1 MANPLD
7 QPRPQPTSELFA
19 VRVWPAPWAFG
30 VLILPLGM
38 FIGFIWTALPFLL
51 TKSGVAVE
59 DISRMAA
66 ILQIPPMLMFLWTP
80 VVDVK
85 LRRRTWLVLA
95 AATSATCVCLACP
108 LVGPSHFNL
117 IIVLLFFSGAVLA
130 LVFASNGGLM
140 ATTLS
145 AFRQAK
151 AAAWNQAGNFG
162 GGVLGAA
169 LVLWLAQRVSLSVI
183 GLAMAGL
190 MLLPALLALTISEPP
205 PATSHWFR
213 GRFGEIGRECL
224 AVMRSPRRK
233 WGVLLLVGPG
243 CTCAAQPLLPALASH
258 YGVEASGV
266 LWINGIAG
274 GIVLAAGSLLG
285 LLIPGDW
292 DRRLTYAGAG
302 FTNALGAII
311 LLAPNRPFFYLAG
324 TLVYLLTAGFCNARN
339 VALMLD
345 VLGPDISDV
354 STWYGALTA
363 ISQIPIASMI
373 WLEGRMFHHFGVH
386 GLLWT
391 DAAGNLFVFGVVA
404 TAFLSRKLRQVPP
417 VIASTTAGPAVPT
430 E

>member
-1 MANPLD
+1 MANHPD
-7 QPRPQPTSELFA
+7 HSGPQPIRTLST
-19 VRVWPAPWAFG
+19 VRAWPAPWAFS

-51 TKSGVAVE
+51 SKSGVAVE
-59 DISRMAA
+59 DISRIAA

-80 VVDVK
+80 IVDVK
-85 LRRRTWLVLA
+85 FRRRTWLVLA
-95 AATSATCVCLACP
+95 SVTGATCVFLACP
-108 LVGPSHFNL
+108 LIGRSHINLLVG
-117 IIVLLFFSGAVLA
+117 LLFFSGAVLT
-130 LVFASNGGLM
+130 LVFTTNGGLM
-140 ATTLS
+140 ARTLS
-145 AFRQAK
+145 AFRQSK

-169 LVLWLAQRVSLSVI
+169 VVLWLAQRVSLFVI
-183 GLAMAGL
+183 GFAMAGL
-190 MLLPALLALTISEPP
+190 MLVPALLALTISEPP
-205 PATSHWFR
+205 PATAHWFR
-213 GRFGEIGRECL
+213 GRLGEMGRECL
-224 AVMRSPRRK
+224 TVLRSPRRR
-233 WGVLLLVGPG
+233 WSVLLLIAPG

-258 YGVEASGV
+258 YGVDANGV
-266 LWINGIAG
+266 LWINGVAG
-274 GIVLAAGSLLG
+274 GMVLAAGSLLG

-302 FTNALGAII
+302 FTNAIGAII

-345 VLGPDISDV
+345 IVGPDISDV

-363 ISQIPIASMI
+363 VSQIPIASMI
-373 WLEGRMFHHFGVH
+373 WLEGRMFHRFGTH

-391 DAAGNLFVFGVVA
+391 DAAGNLVVFAIVA
-404 TAFLSRKLRQVPP
+404 AVFLGRGLPRVSTAFETLPSKE
-417 VIASTTAGPAVPT
+417 S